1 MEITS
6 DQAGQR
12 IDNFLIKRLK
22 KLPRSRLYR
31 IIRKGE
37 VRVNKKRVKPEYK
50 LCPADVVRIPPLRLE
65 ENDDSPVIIPPDL
78 LHKLNDSVLYENNDI
93 LILNKPCG
101 LAVHSGSGL
110 RYGVIDA
117 MRQLRQQHE
126 IELVHRLDRDTS
138 GCLLLAKNRRSLRT
152 MQQLLRSGDMR
163 KTYQAIVKGHW
174 DKSLKAIDLALSKQT
189 MSNGEKKVFADD
201 RGQEARTLIESIQ
214 HYTCHN
220 ISYSLLRINLIT
232 GRTHQI
238 RVHCQS
244 QQHEISGDLKYGDR
258 VFNQK
263 MKSLGCRRLM
273 LHANQLEIPRNAH
286 TKALKILS
294 PEPLEFRTL
303 TQDE

>member
-93 LILNKPCG
+93 LVLNKPCG